1 MRGNHG
7 ESYSMFQA
15 LRDVNRLSPTC
26 CLATLIQIEN
36 TGKTMFTQRILGV
49 IIDIIVIAS
58 FYYGTVYNMEG
69 LINIGY
75 FTGWLFGIFNLLGF
89 VFIDTAIIRKHSHHR
104 PKFLRS
110 YDIVTD
116 AAFVIFA
123 AYSGW
128 FVLALIFAVGALFK
142 AIKISEIERKDIA
155 KRA

>member
-1 MRGNHG
+1 
-7 ESYSMFQA
+7 
-15 LRDVNRLSPTC
+15 
-26 CLATLIQIEN
+26 
-36 TGKTMFTQRILGV
+36 MFTQRILGV
-49 IIDIIVIAS
+49 IIDIIVVAS

-75 FTGWLFGIFNLLGF
+75 FAGWLFGSFYLLGF
-89 VFIDTAIIRKHSHHR
+89 VFLDTATIRKHTHYR
-104 PKFLRS
+104 PRFLRG

-142 AIKISEIERKDIA
+142 AIKISEIKQKPPTKDI
-155 KRA
+155 KRY

>member
-1 MRGNHG
+1 
-7 ESYSMFQA
+7 
-15 LRDVNRLSPTC
+15 
-26 CLATLIQIEN
+26 
-36 TGKTMFTQRILGV
+36 MFTQRILGV
-49 IIDIIVIAS
+49 FIDIIVITS

-75 FTGWLFGIFNLLGF
+75 FTGWLFGSFYLLGF
-89 VFIDTAIIRKHSHHR
+89 VFLDTATIRKHSHHR
-104 PKFLRS
+104 PRFFRG

-142 AIKISEIERKDIA
+142 AIKISEIKQNPN
-155 KRA
+155 